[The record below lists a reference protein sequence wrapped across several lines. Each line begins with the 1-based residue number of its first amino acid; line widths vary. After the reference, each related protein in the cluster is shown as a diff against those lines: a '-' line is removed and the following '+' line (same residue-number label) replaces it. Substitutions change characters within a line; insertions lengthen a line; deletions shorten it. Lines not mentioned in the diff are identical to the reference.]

1 MGNVACCK
9 KPNELIEDK
18 DVYKKSTIKKTDN
31 LQIDQIEPQN
41 PFEKANN
48 QQENNNIILENTN
61 NNNLLDLEES
71 KNTNNFQYTQ
81 KIEHKNTNGP
91 SDNLRKKRVNRIIT
105 NDDVIKNNE
114 YNNIKTRNI
123 FKQIHNN
130 ADNEYNKMSNKDNN
144 INTQIISNDDV
155 IMEKKPEDK
164 INIGNNNIRSF
175 NNESSQQKEVSTD
188 INTNINNSRN
198 INLSY
203 PSNIQLLS
211 NSERNPP
218 DSEKTKEKKM
228 ELINTDILDNNHT
241 QIIKE
246 ENINEQNNDNND
258 NNKEE
263 IENNIVNQKIEEQN
277 NIENIEQKVPL
288 DQSEKEQL
296 NIQDNLKINI
306 NNNINSMDEEPQN
319 SMENPNL
326 NINNMNNTNNPTYIP
341 QNIIQNNTKTDS
353 QLPDDEDPKDTNE
366 MNPKINNINDNQE
379 QNDNNEEENSQLKE
393 AFLQNAD
400 GEIIPTQQISDSEI
414 AILYQQCLSKGE
426 TEPDDDFN
434 PETYKKF
441 YPEDDPFFMF
451 DKGEVADGQ
460 IISSPDEP
468 ENLEIYEGEIN
479 EDNKKHGQGI
489 LTTPEYVR
497 KGTWRN
503 GEFTGWGR
511 ESRRNKEVLEGK
523 FINGLLNGKGIFK
536 NSRNNL
542 YTGDFVDSKKE
553 GLGELYTNRIHYI
566 GEFKAD
572 KLDGKGIIEFLKEGH
587 KYEGDFKNNEI
598 NGRGVFQWKNGD
610 VYEGDMTDGKMNGVG
625 IYRYA
630 DGQIYEGEYLNGIR
644 EGKGRIIVNNMV
656 IFDGEFREG
665 HRVVKGRVTSSFR
678 PTNNGNAD
686 NNDENYEYIQNN

>member
-123 FKQIHNN
+123 FEQIHDN
-130 ADNEYNKMSNKDNN
+130 ADNEYNKMINKDNN

-188 INTNINNSRN
+188 INTNINNNRN

-218 DSEKTKEKKM
+218 DSEKPKEKKM

-306 NNNINSMDEEPQN
+306 NNNINNMDDEPQN

-366 MNPKINNINDNQE
+366 MNSKINNINDNQE

-566 GEFKAD
+566 GEFKSD

>member
-61 NNNLLDLEES
+61 NNNLLDLEKS

-105 NDDVIKNNE
+105 NDDVIKNND

-123 FKQIHNN
+123 FEQINN
-130 ADNEYNKMSNKDNN
+130 KADNEYNKMINKDNN

-175 NNESSQQKEVSTD
+175 NNESNQQKEVSTD

-228 ELINTDILDNNHT
+228 ELINTDILDNNPT

-277 NIENIEQKVPL
+277 NIENMEQKVPL

-326 NINNMNNTNNPTYIP
+326 IINNNTNNPTYIP

-441 YPEDDPFFMF
+441 YPEDDPFFIF